1 PKTRSRGRA
10 TVLPS
15 DDVSDEPSGPADPT
29 VAPEPVATRAS
40 DPAADDPVDDGPV
53 TDDPAEGAATA
64 GAVPSVI
71 ATRAGTAHAA
81 AIRVLRDG
89 DGIGPPGDDV
99 DSDPSGAPT

>member
-1 PKTRSRGRA
+1 MRATRVRVIDGSGRGTSYGSSRRPELPKTRSRGRA

-71 ATRAGTAHAA
+71 AIRAGTAHA
-81 AIRVLRDG
+81 
-89 DGIGPPGDDV
+89 
-99 DSDPSGAPT
+99 